1 MKNMQTLKVK
11 YRQHSKF
18 GCGSYSL
25 ANLFDN
31 PDFIEIIPEK
41 NGERIAD
48 LNRKM
53 DEYEPA
59 LFVNTMY
66 MTNIH
71 LPQRNKLIMSQKDL
85 FSYND
90 DSIYEEEKKT
100 LARPF
105 LMVFARGNNQLH
117 TVGLVHD
124 LKTKKYYLVDSCEV
138 DVLDFT
144 LIQLMNNYRIVT
156 LAQFTLWNCEDPAN
170 FLMLHRDDF
179 AHIFK

>member
-1 MKNMQTLKVK
+1 MQTLKVK
-11 YRQHSKF
+11 YRQPSKF

-41 NGERIAD
+41 YGERVAD

-53 DEYEPA
+53 DEYAPE
-59 LFVNTMY
+59 LFINTMY

-71 LPQRNKLIMSQKDL
+71 LPQRNKLIMSQKNL
-85 FSYND
+85 FSYD
-90 DSIYEEEKKT
+90 EGSIDAEALKT
-100 LARPF
+100 VAKPF
-105 LMVFARGNNQLH
+105 LMIFARGNNQLH

-138 DVLDFT
+138 DVLEFT
-144 LIQLMNNYRIVT
+144 LPQLMANYRIVT
-156 LAQFTLWNCEDPAN
+156 LAQFTMWNYSDPSN
-170 FLMLHRDDF
+170 FLTLHRDDF
-179 AHIFK
+179 SHIFR